1 MLAIRNGT
9 HQRFAWLTSS
19 ATLSWLVHARRN
31 WVGANTITF
40 DLFTL
45 CAAVNSCHHVLC
57 DWVKRKKKK
66 IIFHFPLFVRA
77 CFELVFHF
85 ALIAADLTSHCSA
98 SVSCNEQLGGS
109 ERRGRATFKSSISPE
124 GNEMSTL
131 FSNGRD
137 EQTAEGAIYSRI
149 SAKEDSLF

>member
-1 MLAIRNGT
+1 MLGITNGT
-9 HQRFAWLTSS
+9 HQRYAWLTSS

-45 CAAVNSCHHVLC
+45 CAAVNSCHPVLR
-57 DWVKRKKKK
+57 DWIKREKKDY
-66 IIFHFPLFVRA
+66 FHFPLFVRA

-85 ALIAADLTSHCSA
+85 ALIAADLMSHCGA
-98 SVSCNEQLGGS
+98 SVGCNEQLGGS

-137 EQTAEGAIYSRI
+137 EQTAEESIY
-149 SAKEDSLF
+149 